1 MEQNNVRIEAMV
13 GNLDQKF
20 SKMELKLNALLKV
33 MMKEK
38 GIPEVEAGASEPI
51 LPTSPA
57 HLKLM
62 TPTEVHGVPP
72 EVRGKIF
79 TPNLP
84 RHEMPMF
91 SSGNPGEWLRKYQKY
106 FLNYQIP
113 ENQRVDMIEMFLE
126 GRADNWFQGVRLERP
141 R

>member
-1 MEQNNVRIEAMV
+1 MV

-20 SKMELKLNALLKV
+20 SKMELKLNELLKV

-38 GIPEVEAGASEPI
+38 GMPKVETGASEPI
-51 LPTSPA
+51 LPTPPA

-62 TPTEVHGVPP
+62 TPTEMHGVQP

-84 RHEMPMF
+84 RLEMPMF
-91 SSGNPGEWLRKYQKY
+91 SYGNPTK
-106 FLNYQIP
+106 
-113 ENQRVDMIEMFLE
+113 
-126 GRADNWFQGVRLERP
+126 
-141 R
+141 